1 MKKYLRAMIK
11 GSPKTKLY
19 LWTIAAVLILSI
31 LCFGGCILGMGMGFA
46 YAAFGGVIF
55 SIAYSQLAVFRD
67 VNVQID
73 QMDKLEQSIQRKEK
87 MQKNSNKKRKRSPEE
102 DGEIDD
108 NELNK
113 YTSDTLKHYFHEY
126 KVKKENYCV
135 LIDSSEKYH
144 IKKCPAYV
152 WSDKHY
158 LFFLLLE
165 KKARI
170 IHIPRKDVAILRYEK
185 GIVIKDIDEY
195 KKVKD
200 SVFLSEKFQYLYPKY
215 YKQSI
220 NGLTTFVKN
229 VFVIGEDIRVTAPS
243 AYGLI
248 QAVGC
253 RLELTDKQFDRSRYG
268 GYFEEIYKSNLL
280 LKEEAIDQE
289 KYDEL
294 LRGYMVDL
302 AEHEEK
308 IEVFQDILCQLRQ
321 YKMITQE
328 YAEFYMNYRNKL
340 EEKRRKG
347 KR

>member
-11 GSPKTKLY
+11 GSSKTKLY
-19 LWTIAAVLILSI
+19 LWTIAVILFLSV
-31 LCFGGCILGMGMGFA
+31 LCFGGCILGAGMGFA

-73 QMDKLEQSIQRKEK
+73 QMDKLEQSVQMKEK
-87 MQKNSNKKRKRSPEE
+87 MQKKSNNKRKRNPEE
-102 DGEIDD
+102 DGETDG

-113 YTSDTLKHYFHEY
+113 YTSETLKHYFHEY

-170 IHIPRKDVAILRYEK
+170 IHIPRDQVAALRYEK

-200 SVFLSEKFQYLYPKY
+200 SIFLSEKFQQLYPRY
-215 YKQSI
+215 YKQSV

-229 VFVIGEDIRVTAPS
+229 LFVIGEDIRVTAPS
-243 AYGLI
+243 AYSLI

-253 RLELTDKQFDRSRYG
+253 KLELTEKQFDRSRYG
-268 GYFEEIYKSNLL
+268 GYFEEVYKINLL
-280 LKEEAIDQE
+280 RKEEAIDQE

-294 LRGYMVDL
+294 LRTYMLDL
-302 AEHEEK
+302 AEHEER
-308 IEVFQDILCQLRQ
+308 IEVFQEVLCQLRQ

-340 EEKRRKG
+340 EEKR
-347 KR
+347 